1 MPLFAFMQV
10 TPHSPPWSPS
20 AYQGRWVGHWAAW
33 RAQGCRSGPGQRM
46 FPGNSSP
53 GGTWGSEVPKERI
66 HVPEHLCYDANEKKL
81 SAKGPCQAMVSSAVV
96 FWYLSE
102 MSVAKAASL
111 ARMLQERAE
120 PSRLFRSARLAMIL
134 QMLRTERQ
142 NKARLLEYKLD
153 GHSFFICLRNLSI
166 MQWDTLSINSCTVR
180 DSFTYLWHWAK
191 FVRSKKSQHMLK
203 GSTISSRK

>member
-1 MPLFAFMQV
+1 
-10 TPHSPPWSPS
+10 
-20 AYQGRWVGHWAAW
+20 
-33 RAQGCRSGPGQRM
+33 
-46 FPGNSSP
+46 
-53 GGTWGSEVPKERI
+53 
-66 HVPEHLCYDANEKKL
+66 
-81 SAKGPCQAMVSSAVV
+81 MVSSAVV

-134 QMLRTERQ
+134 QMLRTARQ

-180 DSFTYLWHWAK
+180 DSFTYL
-191 FVRSKKSQHMLK
+191 
-203 GSTISSRK
+203 